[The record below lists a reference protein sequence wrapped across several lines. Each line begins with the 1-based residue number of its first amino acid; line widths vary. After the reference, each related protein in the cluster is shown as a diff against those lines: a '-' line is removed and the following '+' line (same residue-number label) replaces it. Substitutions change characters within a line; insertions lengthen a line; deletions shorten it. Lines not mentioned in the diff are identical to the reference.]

1 MEIQLPQ
8 CGTEK
13 GARMA
18 VTIKPERIM
27 RGTYPDLA
35 LLERL
40 KDTFLVD
47 ANIPEHE
54 FLQFRRIQNLIYSLR
69 VAGFDIEAMQTE
81 AYIGA
86 VKFTNVNCKVAVTR
100 CEYDF
105 EINTEELRNISAR
118 LPPET
123 IMWLTTNANVIH
135 PRIQA
140 FPIGITDYCGYSPYH
155 AVIGDTEKLKNHIDS
170 QPRTQKNLVLM
181 NFNDYTNLQ
190 IRFPVRKIFE
200 GKDFVTSDTYAPSA
214 AGYTKYVQG
223 LRSHPFCLSP
233 RGNGIDTHRT
243 WECLYAGCIPIVQK
257 TDALREFKDLPI
269 LFVDQWRDVSDAS
282 ILIKIRDEYYQKK
295 WDLRK
300 LTLSYWYQYICKL
313 LGTELSLNLG
323 DHRDPAAARH

>member
-1 MEIQLPQ
+1 
-8 CGTEK
+8 
-13 GARMA
+13 MA
-18 VTIKPERIM
+18 VAIKPERLM

-40 KDTFLVD
+40 KETHFID

-54 FLQFRRIQNLIYSLR
+54 FLQFRRLQNLIYSLR

-86 VKFTNVNCKVAVTR
+86 VKFAQVNCKVAVTR
-100 CEYDF
+100 CEYDI
-105 EINTEELRNISAR
+105 EINGDVLKDISAR
-118 LPPET
+118 MPPQT
-123 IMWLTTNANVIH
+123 IMWLTTNANIIH

-140 FPIGITDYCGYSPYH
+140 LPIGITDYCGYSPYH
-155 AVIGDTEKLKNHIDS
+155 AVIGDTEKFKSLIDS

-181 NFNDYTNLQ
+181 NFHDYTYAK
-190 IRFPVRKIFE
+190 IRIPVRKIFE
-200 GKDFVTSDTYAPSA
+200 SKDFVTNDTYAPDP
-214 AGYTKYVQG
+214 AGYAKYVRG

-257 TDALREFKDLPI
+257 TLALREFQDLPI
-269 LFVDQWRDVSDAS
+269 LFVDRWTDVSDAS
-282 ILIKIRDEYYQKK
+282 ILTRIQDEYYKKK

-300 LTLSYWYQYICKL
+300 LTLSYWYQQICAL

-323 DHRDPAAARH
+323 DNRDQAAVPP